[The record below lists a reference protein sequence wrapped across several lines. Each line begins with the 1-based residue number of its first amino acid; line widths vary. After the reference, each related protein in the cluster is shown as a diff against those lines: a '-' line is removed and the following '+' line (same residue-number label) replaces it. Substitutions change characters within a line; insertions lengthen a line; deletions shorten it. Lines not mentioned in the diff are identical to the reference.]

1 MYSVWCKAY
10 FQIRLL
16 YYFITGVDSWTHNFI
31 KYLYCDYALYRKDIA
46 RMLDEPNALEIVD
59 AVLAVV
65 SEFEL
70 DDLCTARCRSIETNI
85 ASGQYGNFRR
95 SQKLIKRRG
104 APCEDHH
111 LLTRSRRDAHPSAQ
125 PAISLNCEVITH
137 GTRNMRGIK

>member
-1 MYSVWCKAY
+1 MHSVWCKAY

-16 YYFITGVDSWTHNFI
+16 YYFITGVDRSTHNLI
-31 KYLYCDYALYRKDIA
+31 RYLYCDYALFRKDIA
-46 RMLDEPNALEIVD
+46 RMLAEPYPQALEIVD

-70 DDLCTARCRSIETNI
+70 DDLSTARCRSIETNI
-85 ASGQYGNFRR
+85 TSGQSGNFQR

-104 APCEDHH
+104 AQ
-111 LLTRSRRDAHPSAQ
+111 SRRDAHPSAQ

-137 GTRNMRGIK
+137 STRIRRGIM